1 MQPTVTVDAP
11 TRLDGITS
19 GDFGAFLIRIIEG
32 GACWLI
38 LDLGALDYLSSAGV
52 RALLLAHKAL
62 VARQGKMV
70 LLSCR
75 PSVQEVLRI
84 CGFEALAPRVESIE
98 AARLVVRRP

>member
-1 MQPTVTVDAP
+1 
-11 TRLDGITS
+11 
-19 GDFGAFLIRIIEG
+19 
-32 GACWLI
+32 
-38 LDLGALDYLSSAGV
+38 
-52 RALLLAHKAL
+52 